1 MIRSLVL
8 HSLVHSLL
16 ICAAL
21 VVTVV
26 AAAAD
31 GEHEAAAPETN
42 SDFYAFE
49 ARRLDGP
56 TESLD
61 VYRGQVILVVNTA
74 SRCGNTPQYEALQ
87 ALYQEHRDQ
96 GFTVLGFPSNDFG
109 KQEPGSDR
117 QIGEFCKLNYGVSFP
132 MFSKVHVTGSE
143 AIPLYVWLTSQ
154 PEPVGGPV
162 LWNFQKYLVDRS
174 GRVVNRFDSKVTPDD
189 PRVTEALE
197 QLLQATNPG

>member
-1 MIRSLVL
+1 MIRF
-8 HSLVHSLL
+8 L
-16 ICAAL
+16 IHFGLIWAAL
-21 VVTVV
+21 TVSVVA

-31 GEHEAAAPETN
+31 GEHEAAAPSDK

-61 VYRGQVILVVNTA
+61 AYRGQVILVVNTA

-109 KQEPGSDR
+109 NQEPGSDR
-117 QIGEFCKLNYGVSFP
+117 EIGEFCKLNYGVSFP
-132 MFSKVHVTGSE
+132 MFSKVHVTGGK

-174 GRVVNRFDSKVTPDD
+174 GHVVKRFDSKVTPDD
-189 PRVTEALE
+189 PRVTEAVE
-197 QLLQATNPG
+197 QLLQTTNPG